1 MIRKLT
7 LARYGKF
14 RDQSFELGEVTIFRG
29 PNESGKTTIFDALS
43 EKLCRPPRG
52 NAPTAK
58 QLRGRYG
65 DDREASLERADGKP
79 DLIPM
84 DEFLGLYAIRSG
96 AISFDASSDADW
108 VGKVK
113 ANLFAGGVNPA
124 DFVRALEELASVT
137 GTLKHN
143 KDIKKIESQLGQTK
157 AKLAQLRSQR
167 ESILGQEKELA
178 DTSARIAEKSQE
190 IARTQKA
197 FAELKARLEE
207 QEHILLRR
215 RLEDIQS
222 SLSEHERLVQQ
233 IEGSKEFEHDQVAQL
248 DSVAQRLS
256 DLKEKAAGLQSE
268 EKQVREQLAQ
278 VRARKRDAQQRAE
291 VAQRTV
297 ALASRLAEQVGA
309 AIQRTASKTVVRVR
323 WGLVGAAS
331 VAMLLGALLAVL
343 LPGIV
348 PKVAGGG
355 VALAALAVLGLFSRS
370 VVVMP
375 DTEGR
380 EAEKQR
386 LMDEWANAGA
396 PGGRPAVQT
405 LEGLQEFFLG
415 RKTEAAQ
422 AMLEPERLE
431 AEAGPIEARL
441 EQTMRSLAMAGEDL
455 ARAER
460 EKHEWLLAH
469 GAQDRDDYVRKV
481 AAHQQSRERLRQN
494 QGKLQDHCRE
504 LQLESVERLREEVHR
519 KLAKLDEMGVPR
531 RGLAENELQRLRLE
545 IRNTE
550 RALDA
555 AKNQLAEMQAREGK
569 KRGLMLGSLG
579 QLPEQIAA
587 AERHQAAL
595 VRELD
600 DKLLD
605 RRAAGLAKELVATIG
620 QDVDQVFDEMA
631 AVIRQEFATSL
642 GLGREVKVAKLDE
655 AGISATDAEGALRP
669 LTHLSQGT
677 RDCFVLAARLA
688 LARKTGW
695 DGGVLVLDEPFHT
708 LDSARRAS
716 AVQMLKRYR
725 EQSRSQIVVFT
736 KDEGLAE
743 EIKSAFSADGVW
755 EHVLQAQAR

>member
-1 MIRKLT
+1 MIRRLT

-14 RDQSFELGEVTIFRG
+14 RDQSFELGRVTIFRG

-43 EKLCRPPRG
+43 EALCKPPHG
-52 NAPTAK
+52 NAPTAR
-58 QLRGRYG
+58 QLRERYG
-65 DDREASLERADGKP
+65 DDREASLERVDGKP
-79 DLIPM
+79 DLIHM
-84 DEFLGLYAIRSG
+84 DEFLGLYAIRGG
-96 AISFDASSDADW
+96 AISFGASSDADW

-124 DFVRALEELASVT
+124 DFIEALEVLASDE
-137 GTLKHN
+137 GRYKHN
-143 KDIKKIESQLGQTK
+143 KQIKKLREELDQTK
-157 AKLAQLRSQR
+157 AKLAQLRGQR
-167 ESILGQEKELA
+167 EAILGEEKELA
-178 DTSARIAEKSQE
+178 DTSARIAEKAQE
-190 IARTQKA
+190 IASTQKA
-197 FAELKARLEE
+197 VTELKARLEE
-207 QEHILLRR
+207 QESILLRR

-222 SLSEHERLVQQ
+222 LLAEHERLVQQ
-233 IEGSKEFEHDQVAQL
+233 VEGSKESEHDQVAAL
-248 DSVAQRLS
+248 DSVVQRLS
-256 DLKEKAAGLQSE
+256 QLKEKVAELRSE
-268 EKQVREQLAQ
+268 EKQVQEQLAQ
-278 VRARKRDAQQRAE
+278 VRARKRDAQQRSE

-297 ALASRLAEQVGA
+297 ALASRLAEQVGV
-309 AIQRTASKTVVRVR
+309 AIQRTASRTVVRVR

-331 VAMLLGALLAVL
+331 VAMLLGALLAIL

-355 VALAALAVLGLFSRS
+355 VALAALAVLGLFCRF

-380 EAEKQR
+380 EAGKRR

-396 PGGRPAVQT
+396 PGGMPAVQT

-441 EQTMRSLAMAGEDL
+441 EQTMRSLAKAAEDL
-455 ARAER
+455 AQAER
-460 EKHEWLLAH
+460 EQHEWLLAH

-481 AAHQQSRERLRQN
+481 AAHQQSRERLRQIL
-494 QGKLQDHCRE
+494 GRLQDYCRE
-504 LQLESVERLREEVHR
+504 LQIESIQLLREEVHR
-519 KLAKLDEMGVPR
+519 KLAKLDERGVPR
-531 RGLAENELQRLRLE
+531 RGLAENELQKLRLE
-545 IRNTE
+545 IRNAE
-550 RALDA
+550 RTLDA
-555 AKNQLAEMQAREGK
+555 AKNQLAEMQASEGK

-587 AERHQAAL
+587 VERQQADL

-631 AVIRQEFATSL
+631 AVIRQEYATFI
-642 GLGREVKVAKLDE
+642 GLGRDVKVMKLDE
-655 AGISATDAEGALRP
+655 AGISATDAGGSLRP

-708 LDSARRAS
+708 LDSARRES

-743 EIKSAFSADGVW
+743 EIKIAFSSDAVR
-755 EHVLQAQAR
+755 EHVLQGSAK